1 MSAVRKVQARMKLQH
16 NDVYALV
23 RRIPRGRVATYG
35 QLARM
40 LGMPRHARHVGF
52 ALSAIPE
59 GLDIPWHRVVNSAG
73 TISTRLPHWDGGS
86 DDLQRIRLEAE
97 GVCFSTTGKIDLKQ
111 WGWVPAQTLPH
122 GVAPRKAK

>member
-1 MSAVRKVQARMKLQH
+1 MSTMRKEQPRMKLQH
-16 NDVYALV
+16 DAVYALV

-73 TISTRLPHWDGGS
+73 GISTRLRHWDGGS
-86 DDLQRIRLEAE
+86 DDLQRIRLESE
-97 GVCFSTTGKIDLKQ
+97 GVRFSATGKIDLKQ
-111 WGWVPAQTLPH
+111 WGWAPEHTEPH
-122 GVAPRKAK
+122 AAPRRRAK